1 MADSD
6 IQIQDEVQ
14 LRALRREI
22 DQELIFTD
30 TVVQQATD
38 ACKEFAGEND
48 PIMDGIMK
56 WGQEESEQWSK
67 AKEIFGQISEK
78 VDGLIESLIKKRDE
92 LAEDV
97 SNLVR

>member
-56 WGQEESEQWSK
+56 WGQEESEQWGK

-78 VDGLIESLIKKRDE
+78 VDGLIESLIKKRAE